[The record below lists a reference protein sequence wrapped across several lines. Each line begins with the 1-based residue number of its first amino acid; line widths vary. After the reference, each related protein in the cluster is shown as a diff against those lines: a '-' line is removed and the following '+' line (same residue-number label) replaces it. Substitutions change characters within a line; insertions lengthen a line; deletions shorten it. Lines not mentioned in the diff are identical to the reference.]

1 MRTRMRT
8 TRTSWSQSLAS
19 RRTADAVGIDCKD
32 DENDDDGDDD
42 DDDDDDGDV
51 CFPEA
56 QEYDHDSPLGEQFA
70 NEAQENMQRIIKEE
84 LQLAANMAAEASLRE
99 ERRRLEREAV
109 CYRCESGKVPDNQV
123 MLCDNLLCATIAWH
137 QLCLEPPILE
147 IQDGI
152 WFCPICADNG
162 VAERSVT
169 VNEKLREQE
178 PVPRPAPAPVIPPRD
193 GPRGKS
199 EKRQGG
205 AVVRPRIHF
214 RLSKCRLPGV
224 SQSALI
230 RWRRRR

>member
-32 DENDDDGDDD
+32 DENDDDGD
-42 DDDDDDGDV
+42 V

-56 QEYDHDSPLGEQFA
+56 QECDHDSPLGEQFA
-70 NEAQENMQRIIKEE
+70 NEAQKNMQGIIKEE
-84 LQLAANMAAEASLRE
+84 LQLAAEASLRE

-230 RWRRRR
+230 RLRRRR